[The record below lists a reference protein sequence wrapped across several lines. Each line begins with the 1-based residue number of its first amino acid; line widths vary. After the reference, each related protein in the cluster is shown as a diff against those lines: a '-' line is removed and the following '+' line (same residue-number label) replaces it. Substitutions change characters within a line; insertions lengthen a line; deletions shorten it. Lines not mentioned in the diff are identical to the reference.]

1 MNFSVVFD
9 IESWTR
15 VAALIMAKAPC
26 HGRVT
31 FNLSQSRFY
40 LKLSQRRV
48 RQPLRVRSLRILATN
63 ETRIVDESARL
74 GEYQVMALRLIQF
87 LAIILTA
94 LALVPSGAHLAAM
107 PNKMAMAQAAYFVA
121 QQVYAGWA
129 FFGIVL
135 FGALAANLAHAIVLP
150 KVGRS
155 CGYAL
160 ASFLF
165 IAASLVIFFVWTFP
179 TNQATNNWTVV
190 PENWNELRSQCECSH
205 AANAVVTFA
214 ALVCVVIAV
223 LRQPSQA
230 R

>member
-1 MNFSVVFD
+1 
-9 IESWTR
+9 
-15 VAALIMAKAPC
+15 
-26 HGRVT
+26 
-31 FNLSQSRFY
+31 
-40 LKLSQRRV
+40 
-48 RQPLRVRSLRILATN
+48 
-63 ETRIVDESARL
+63 
-74 GEYQVMALRLIQF
+74 MALRLIQF

-160 ASFLF
+160 ASFLL
-165 IAASLVIFFVWTFP
+165 IAANLAIFFVWTLP
-179 TNQATNNWTVV
+179 TNQATNNWTIV
-190 PENWNELRSQCECSH
+190 PKNWNELRIQWEYSH